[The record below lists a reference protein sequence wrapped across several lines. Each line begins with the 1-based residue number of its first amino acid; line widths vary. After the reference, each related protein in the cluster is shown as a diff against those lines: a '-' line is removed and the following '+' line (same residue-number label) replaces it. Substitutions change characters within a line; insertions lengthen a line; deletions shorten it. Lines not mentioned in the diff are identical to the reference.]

1 MKDGQCPKCGA
12 QTVYRNQHKG
22 PVSGVGSILVRGGA
36 FDRPEPLAYYVCTT
50 CGHYEMYL
58 EDAESLSYITDH
70 WDRVEGA
77 GGGSD
82 TRRLPTL
89 PPL

>member
-12 QTVYRNQHKG
+12 QTVYRKQFSRPGYGVSTIQVKG
-22 PVSGVGSILVRGGA
+22 ALSQA
-36 FDRPEPLAYYVCTT
+36 APLDNYVCTT
-50 CGHYEMYL
+50 CGYVELYL
-58 EDAESLSYITDH
+58 EDAGEIRYITDH
-70 WDRVEGA
+70 WDRVAGT

>member
-1 MKDGQCPKCGA
+1 MKDGQCPKCEA
-12 QTVYRNQHKG
+12 QTVYRKQFKRPG
-22 PVSGVGSILVRGGA
+22 YGVSSVQVRGTMSQA
-36 FDRPEPLAYYVCTT
+36 APLDNYVCTT
-50 CGHYEMYL
+50 CGYIELYL
-58 EDAESLSYITDH
+58 EDIDERNYITDH

-82 TRRLPTL
+82 TRRLPIL